1 MKLREFVRVPRLSHC
16 VRFVDQISKDE
27 DRTPL
32 LTVGILFIFTHLS
45 CVHLATFKIHSISQ
59 TPPNFEQKTSPE
71 VVNNS
76 RNQATSTSLAR
87 TPFLFA
93 SDRGCQFSACVY
105 WAVWGFTVRK
115 KWVIMGRLGPS
126 GFSVTEWGHNMDW
139 WPSHANLCTHPESSL
154 ESKFFADC
162 TRLSAKVPRGH
173 THAEPELEKLVGH
186 SKLLCLQ
193 DLFFFLFFLIIFNF
207 TEEEEAPQSL
217 LDLVDYGKTKI
228 TQLALKDQMTE
239 RGFN

>member
-45 CVHLATFKIHSISQ
+45 CVHLATFKIHSISR
-59 TPPNFEQKTSPE
+59 TPPNFKQRTSPE

-76 RNQATSTSLAR
+76 GNQATSTSLAR

-93 SDRGCQFSACVY
+93 SDRGCQFSTCVY

-126 GFSVTEWGHNMDW
+126 GFSVTECGHNMDW
-139 WPSHANLCTHPESSL
+139 WPSHANLCTHGRVLWNQNSL
-154 ESKFFADC
+154 QTVRDCQPKF
-162 TRLSAKVPRGH
+162 
-173 THAEPELEKLVGH
+173 LVGTH
-186 SKLLCLQ
+186 MQNQ
-193 DLFFFLFFLIIFNF
+193 DLK
-207 TEEEEAPQSL
+207 SWW
-217 LDLVDYGKTKI
+217 D
-228 TQLALKDQMTE
+228 TQNSCVCRIKK
-239 RGFN
+239 